1 METSADG
8 RCLVKFFFEK
18 PKTSEAASKQSKKK
32 PQKNNTNKK
41 LLITF
46 LSKTKSKEM
55 SQEKKTET
63 RQIHVLKNILWTN
76 QTKKQK
82 LLPYKNRKKC

>member
-1 METSADG
+1 LKNQKLAKLL
-8 RCLVKFFFEK
+8 RNK
-18 PKTSEAASKQSKKK
+18 AKKK